1 MGGDGLRGCNRT
13 GRPNPYEVYRAH
25 VDAPEVYDGTGT
37 LVAGGKHYGHM
48 DVNVTTNADGLWTAT
63 LTPTYVFVSSNTVT
77 GKISFDRRTYPD
89 TVVITNVASSA
100 DKSLFR
106 VLLR

>member
-1 MGGDGLRGCNRT
+1 
-13 GRPNPYEVYRAH
+13 
-25 VDAPEVYDGTGT
+25 
-37 LVAGGKHYGHM
+37 M

-89 TVVITNVASSA
+89 MVVITNSMPAA
-100 DKSLFR
+100 YRRGLTIHYCKH
-106 VLLR
+106 